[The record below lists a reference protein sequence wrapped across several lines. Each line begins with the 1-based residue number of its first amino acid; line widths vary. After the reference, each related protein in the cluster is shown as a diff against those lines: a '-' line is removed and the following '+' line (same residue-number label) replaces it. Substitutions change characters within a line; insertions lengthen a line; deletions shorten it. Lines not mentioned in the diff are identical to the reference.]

1 MFLVTYFTVHICNSR
16 FFISHNLPKKLT
28 RWTNINPESH
38 HSISNTKR
46 LSNLVV
52 LLMMVKNV
60 LHIDNASKKKETGMY
75 KGKINSKFR
84 TKNYTALLL
93 KPCNIKSSLYAC
105 KVNIL
110 WDGSRRKLSFVIQD
124 VVTKSAKFP
133 KCTLSNKT
141 NIVQYFHWSITAG
154 GFVDNFHRFKHAL
167 CQQCSRSV
175 IFWWYQSV
183 LQVDYVPHLKCKWTC
198 KQRDQRKNLFR
209 CISIFQMNF
218 LYIIFNNWTSLLFLV
233 ITSNNLF

>member
-1 MFLVTYFTVHICNSR
+1 MALVTYFTVHICNSR

-60 LHIDNASKKKETGMY
+60 LHIDNASKTKETSPFIGMY

-84 TKNYTALLL
+84 TKIYTALLL

-133 KCTLSNKT
+133 KCTLLNKT
-141 NIVQYFHWSITAG
+141 NIVQQFHWSITAG
-154 GFVDNFHRFKHAL
+154 GVVDNFHRFEHAL

-183 LQVDYVPHLKCKWTC
+183 LQADYVPHLKCKWTC
-198 KQRDQRKNLFR
+198 KQRDQRKKF
-209 CISIFQMNF
+209 ISMHFNF
-218 LYIIFNNWTSLLFLV
+218 SNELSLHYL
-233 ITSNNLF
+233 

>member
-1 MFLVTYFTVHICNSR
+1 MDKY
-16 FFISHNLPKKLT
+16 KL
-28 RWTNINPESH
+28 ESH
-38 HSISNTKR
+38 LSISDTKW

-52 LLMMVKNV
+52 LHVPYLWWSSMLYKLTM
-60 LHIDNASKKKETGMY
+60 LQKKKETIPFIGMY

-84 TKNYTALLL
+84 TKIYTALLL

-133 KCTLSNKT
+133 KCTLLNKT
-141 NIVQYFHWSITAG
+141 NIVQQFHWSITAG
-154 GFVDNFHRFKHAL
+154 GFVDNFHWFEHAL

-198 KQRDQRKNLFR
+198 KQRDQRKKIYFDA
-209 CISIFQMNF
+209 FQF
-218 LYIIFNNWTSLLFLV
+218 FKWTFFTLSLIIGLLYYFWS
-233 ITSNNLF
+233 

>member
-1 MFLVTYFTVHICNSR
+1 MDKY
-16 FFISHNLPKKLT
+16 KL
-28 RWTNINPESH
+28 ESH
-38 HSISNTKR
+38 LSISNTKW

-52 LLMMVKNV
+52 LLMMVKYV
-60 LHIDNASKKKETGMY
+60 VQIDNASKKKETIPFIGMY
-75 KGKINSKFR
+75 KGKINSTFR

-154 GFVDNFHRFKHAL
+154 GFVDNFHWFEHAL

-183 LQVDYVPHLKCKWTC
+183 LQADYVPHLKCKWTC
-198 KQRDQRKNLFR
+198 KQRDQRKKF
-209 CISIFQMNF
+209 ISMHFNF
-218 LYIIFNNWTSLLFLV
+218 SNELSLHYL
-233 ITSNNLF
+233 